1 MINPNPDV
9 EANIN
14 IQSNNNIIMFQEA
27 KCCNSRCLYCTANCV
42 IQCTI
47 LGIIMFIMFTI
58 LVFIVMS
65 II

>member
-1 MINPNPDV
+1 MNVDIELNN
-9 EANIN
+9 
-14 IQSNNNIIMFQEA
+14 NNNIIMFQEA
-27 KCCNSRCLYCTANCV
+27 KCCNSRCLYCTTNCF

-47 LGIIMFIMFTI
+47 LGGIMLIMFTI